1 LACGPSKLGEVE
13 LDQQPIRNGKLPN
26 LWGKSIVFGPNI
38 QWVGKD
44 RPSGLPGWK
53 ARLMVDGDK
62 FCSFTENWVGS
73 QGVGR
78 MEADAIANISSQQI
92 MPRQPRSTLPAR
104 LICAPGPFVG
114 PIP

>member
-53 ARLMVDGDK
+53 ARLMVIYFALSPK
-62 FCSFTENWVGS
+62 IGS
-73 QGVGR
+73 DHKVWAEWKL
-78 MEADAIANISSQQI
+78 MLSQI
-92 MPRQPRSTLPAR
+92 FRPNK
-104 LICAPGPFVG
+104 
-114 PIP
+114 